1 MPKNKPVKQIA
12 KRREGSATIVLLA
25 GQSRTDRK
33 SAATAITGRLGP
45 GLLRVDLA
53 AIVSKYVGAT
63 EKHIDA
69 LFDAAEAGGNA
80 LFLDE
85 ADAVFGKRS
94 EVKDSHDRYANIAAA
109 AILRR
114 LRSFDGIAILASKT
128 KEVGS
133 TLLRQADFVVD
144 LPKAS
149 NARSGSGR

>member
-1 MPKNKPVKQIA
+1 MPDIVPVFAWPGVCGSSQINPRQDKPRICHN
-12 KRREGSATIVLLA
+12 EGPAC
-25 GQSRTDRK
+25 
-33 SAATAITGRLGP
+33 P
-45 GLLRVDLA
+45 G
-53 AIVSKYVGAT
+53 KYVGAT

-133 TLLRQADFVVD
+133 SLLRQADFVVD